1 MCKHGFVLHRK
12 IPHGAH
18 YMYVKATNN

>member
-1 MCKHGFVLHRK
+1 MFKQGFLLRRK
-12 IPHGAH
+12 IPYGAH